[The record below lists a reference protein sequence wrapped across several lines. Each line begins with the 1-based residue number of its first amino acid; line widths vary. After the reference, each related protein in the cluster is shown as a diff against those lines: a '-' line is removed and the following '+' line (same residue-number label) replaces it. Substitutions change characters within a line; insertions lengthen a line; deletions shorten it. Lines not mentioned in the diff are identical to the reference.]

1 MKFRECVCQVSRHA
15 NASLYMPLS
24 GKPFFC
30 QMGSEEKYRAS
41 ASLCERLKC
50 ELFTSSIDHD
60 IAACDA
66 HAHDKCGTRKSSFQR
81 VFSLLQPCTDANMF
95 PFYGSVVLQMYIFC
109 KLFVRFLG
117 PAHAQCSLIF

>member
-24 GKPFFC
+24 GKPFFR

-60 IAACDA
+60 IAACNA
-66 HAHDKCGTRKSSFQR
+66 HAHDKCGTRESLFQR
-81 VFSLLQPCTDANMF
+81 ESSVFCNMYRCKYV
-95 PFYGSVVLQMYIFC
+95 PILRFC
-109 KLFVRFLG
+109 SSSDVHIL
-117 PAHAQCSLIF
+117 